1 MYYVYILKSKRNN
14 QLYIGSTNDLKKRLL
29 EHNKGKQIS
38 SKRYLPW
45 ELLYYESYNMESL
58 ARTREKR
65 LKYNGNALREVK
77 KRIGLLSS
85 KSGAGFIALI
95 TVFIIIS
102 IALLISL
109 GFALLSMSEMD
120 MGFKKTQ
127 SSQAYFLAN
136 LCAEQALMKLKEDIN
151 YQGPETINIDNGSC
165 QILQIEPQWIIKT
178 QGNFQNDVR
187 KMRIS
192 VSQVNPKIIINSWQE
207 VADF

>member
-1 MYYVYILKSKRNN
+1 MR
-14 QLYIGSTNDLKKRLL
+14 
-29 EHNKGKQIS
+29 
-38 SKRYLPW
+38 
-45 ELLYYESYNMESL
+45 
-58 ARTREKR
+58 
-65 LKYNGNALREVK
+65 
-77 KRIGLLSS
+77 
-85 KSGAGFIALI
+85 GFIALI

-109 GFALLSMSEMD
+109 GFGLLSIGEMD

-151 YQGPETINIDNGSC
+151 YQGQETINIENDSC
-165 QILQIEPQWIIKT
+165 QILQIEGQWIIKT
-178 QGNFQNDVR
+178 IGNMQNNIK

-192 VSQVNPKIIINSWQE
+192 VNQVNPQMIIDSWQE